1 MRYRTTQTK
10 SLHAISFFQKAN
22 DCLNWHRQKQYCT
35 VTICTA
41 LFCSSITDL
50 KCVMIFTDSKW
61 MHEPAWN
68 CFCLQNAPMDS
79 ELKTQYIQQCC
90 SSQKFHGPGAS
101 GDHSKLQTWPP
112 SSAGWRDRFY
122 HCWLDQHGKPPSS
135 GWHGLQG
142 TWPSHKL
149 LINHQLNN
157 TLSAFALWRAGVG
170 LWSIKDT
177 SWQVV
182 GGRRS
187 SSDHPCSPAS
197 GRSAWHGAWS
207 TDKGHLCDL
216 QYDKNEALTNQCY
229 FMHT

>member
-1 MRYRTTQTK
+1 
-10 SLHAISFFQKAN
+10 
-22 DCLNWHRQKQYCT
+22 
-35 VTICTA
+35 
-41 LFCSSITDL
+41 
-50 KCVMIFTDSKW
+50 

-68 CFCLQNAPMDS
+68 CFCLQNALIDS
-79 ELKTQYIQQCC
+79 FSNAIIFEVEWQKCILIFFEQQIWEVKTQYVQQCC

-157 TLSAFALWRAGVG
+157 TLSASLWRAGVG

-229 FMHT
+229 FMHK